1 MVNYSFLLYPRS
13 HKTAALLLAAIL
25 GLLYL
30 GNSDQPEMGTTQS
43 PVSLRIDVPIASE
56 AIPADSQSYP
66 KQPSPWKE
74 LTVAPGDNLSAI
86 FTDAGL
92 SPTDLHQIM
101 QLGQNVQVLK
111 KIIPGRKLQFD
122 IDNGG
127 DLNALKYEL
136 GPLESLLITK
146 SDFGFAAKNLTYK
159 PKVFQTFRSAT
170 ITGNRPS
177 LYESGKFSGLSDA
190 ILMELSYV
198 FQWDISFALD
208 LRQGDS
214 YSLLYEE
221 DYLDGV
227 KVRDGEILSAQ
238 FNNMGKTYSA
248 VVYQS
253 ENGDR
258 SYYTPD
264 GKSMRK
270 AFIRDPVHFSRVS
283 SSFNLKRLHP
293 IHKRVM
299 PHKGIDYVANR
310 GTPIIASGDGKVS
323 ISRQNSSS
331 GKYIVIQ
338 HGEQYTTKY
347 LHLSKFARGIRA
359 GKRIKQGQVIGYVGS
374 TGWATAPH
382 LHYEFLLNGVHRNPR
397 TVKLPQAEPIS
408 DSERERFLGE
418 TSGYVEQ
425 LFSLNRPAELAQT
438 GE

>member
-1 MVNYSFLLYPRS
+1 MTTAFLI
-13 HKTAALLLAAIL
+13 AVVL

-30 GNSDQPEMGTTQS
+30 GSSDQSETDTVQIPI
-43 PVSLRIDVPIASE
+43 SLKIDAPISSEVIVP
-56 AIPADSQSYP
+56 DSRPYLETS
-66 KQPSPWKE
+66 SPWRE
-74 LTVAPGDNLSAI
+74 VTVAAGDNLSAI
-86 FTDAGL
+86 FSNTGL
-92 SPTDLHQIM
+92 SPLDLHQIM

-111 KIIPGRKLQFD
+111 KIIPGRRLSFNINDQ
-122 IDNGG
+122 GE
-127 DLNALKYEL
+127 LNALKYEL

-146 SDFGFAAKNLTYK
+146 NNNRFAANNLTFE

-170 ITGNRPS
+170 ITENFPS
-177 LYESGKFSGLSDA
+177 LYESGKYSGLSDS

-221 DYLDGV
+221 DFLDGV
-227 KVRDGEILSAQ
+227 KVRDGQILSAQ

-248 VVYQS
+248 VVYQT
-253 ENGDR
+253 EKGDR
-258 SYYTPD
+258 NYYTPD

-270 AFIRDPVHFSRVS
+270 AFLRDPVHFSRVS

-293 IHKRVM
+293 IHRRVM
-299 PHKGIDYVANR
+299 AHRGIDYVANR
-310 GTPIIASGDGKVS
+310 GTPIVASGDGKVT
-323 ISRQNSSS
+323 IARQNGAS

-347 LHLSKFARGIRA
+347 LHLWKFARGIRA
-359 GKRIKQGQVIGYVGS
+359 GKRIKQGQLIGYVGS
-374 TGWATAPH
+374 SGLATAPH

-408 DSERERFLGE
+408 DFERERFLE
-418 TSGYVEQ
+418 QTAGYVEQ
-425 LFSLNRPAELAQT
+425 LRGLSRPLEIALT

>member
-1 MVNYSFLLYPRS
+1 MN
-13 HKTAALLLAAIL
+13 TALLIAGLL

-30 GNSDQPEMGTTQS
+30 GSLDQSEADSVQIPI
-43 PVSLRIDVPIASE
+43 SLKIDVPI
-56 AIPADSQSYP
+56 PAEVITIDSRSYP
-66 KQPSPWKE
+66 EVPSPWRE
-74 LTVAPGDNLSAI
+74 VTIAPGDNLSAL
-86 FTDAGL
+86 FADAGL
-92 SPTDLHQIM
+92 SPTDLYQIM
-101 QLGQNVQVLK
+101 QLGRNVQVLK
-111 KIIPGRKLQFD
+111 KIIPGRRMLFD
-122 IDNGG
+122 INDSGE
-127 DLNALKYEL
+127 LNALKYEL

-146 SDFGFAAKNLTYK
+146 SDDGYSANSLTYM

-170 ITGNRPS
+170 ITGNQPS
-177 LYESGKFSGLSDA
+177 LYESGKYSGLSDA

-214 YSLLYEE
+214 YSLIYEE
-221 DYLDGV
+221 EFLDGI

-238 FNNMGKTYSA
+238 FNNMGKTHSA
-248 VVYQS
+248 VIYQS
-253 ENGDR
+253 ADGDKN
-258 SYYTPD
+258 YYTPD
-264 GKSMRK
+264 GRSMRK

-283 SSFNLKRLHP
+283 SSFNLRRLHP

-299 PHKGIDYVANR
+299 PHKGIDYAANR
-310 GTPIIASGDGKVS
+310 GTPIIASGDGKVT
-323 ISRQNSSS
+323 IARQNGSS

-408 DSERERFLGE
+408 DSERERFLVQ
-418 TSGYVEQ
+418 TAGYVER
-425 LFSLNRPAELAQT
+425 LYSLNRPRELALT

>member
-1 MVNYSFLLYPRS
+1 MLNYSFLFNTRS
-13 HKTAALLLAAIL
+13 HLTTALVVAAIF
-25 GLLYL
+25 GLLYF
-30 GNSDQPEMGTTQS
+30 GSPDQPEADTVQI
-43 PVSLRIDVPIASE
+43 PISLKIEVPTPSE
-56 AIPADSQSYP
+56 AISIESEPYP
-66 KQPSPWKE
+66 EVPTPWKE
-74 LTVAPGDNLSAI
+74 VTVAPGDNLSAI
-86 FTDAGL
+86 FADTGL
-92 SPTDLHQIM
+92 SPTELHQIM
-101 QLGQNVQVLK
+101 QLGQNVQVLE
-111 KIIPGRKLQFD
+111 KIIPGRKLLFD
-122 IDNGG
+122 IDSGGALNG
-127 DLNALKYEL
+127 LKYEL
-136 GPLESLLITK
+136 SQVKSLLITK
-146 SDFGFAAKNLTYK
+146 NDNLYSARNLTYN
-159 PKVFQTFRSAT
+159 PSVFETFRSAT

-177 LYESGKFSGLSDA
+177 LYESGKYSGLSDA

-221 DYLDGV
+221 NFLDGV
-227 KVRDGEILSAQ
+227 KVRDGKILSAQ
-238 FNNMGKTYSA
+238 FNNMGKSYSA

-253 ENGDR
+253 EDGDR
-258 SYYTPD
+258 NYFTPD

-323 ISRQNSSS
+323 IARQNSSS

-347 LHLSKFARGIRA
+347 LHLSKFARGIRV
-359 GKRIKQGQVIGYVGS
+359 GKRIKQGQVIGYVGA

-397 TVKLPQAEPIS
+397 TVKLPKAKPIS
-408 DSERERFLGE
+408 ATERERFLIQ
-418 TSGYVEQ
+418 TADYVER
-425 LFSLNRPAELAQT
+425 LYSMNRPQELAQT